1 MQDIL
6 RKIYLVR
13 HAEPDIE
20 PCIYYGGGTDL
31 PLSYNGTVRAREL
44 AAKLGINPTNLCCTT
59 MLRAKQTLEYLFP
72 SRKDSFRIIEN
83 MEEIHGGE
91 WELKPFTEIY
101 KEWQQTAHGKAVD
114 FANSCAPGGE
124 TLLQLQQRTVA
135 AFEKLLDETCGD
147 ILIVMHGGVI
157 WTLLCN
163 YFDFDLNKV
172 FSYPLFYCSVTE
184 LSQTTSGLQLTRFN
198 WTPEL

>member
-1 MQDIL
+1 VEDIL

-13 HAEPDIE
+13 HAQPDAQ
-20 PCIYYGGGTDL
+20 PGIYYAGQTDL
-31 PLSYNGTVRAREL
+31 PLSYSGTVRAREL

-91 WELKPFTEIY
+91 WELKPFAEIY
-101 KEWQQTAHGKAVD
+101 KDWQQNAQDTAAELAD
-114 FANSCAPGGE
+114 SCAPGGE
-124 TLLQLQQRTVA
+124 TLRQLQQRAVT
-135 AFEKLLDETCGD
+135 AFEKLLKETHGD
-147 ILIVMHGGVI
+147 ILIVLHGGVI

-172 FSYPLFYCSVTE
+172 FSYPFHYCSVTE
-184 LSQTTSGLQLTRFN
+184 LSQTASGLQLTRFN

>member
-1 MQDIL
+1 VEDIL

-13 HAEPDIE
+13 HAQPDIE
-20 PCIYYGGGTDL
+20 PGIYYAGQTDL

-44 AAKLGINPTNLCCTT
+44 AAKLSINPTNLCCTT
-59 MLRAKQTLEYLFP
+59 MLRSKQTLEFLFP
-72 SRKDSFRIIEN
+72 SRKDSFRIVEN

-91 WELKPFTEIY
+91 WELKPFAEIH
-101 KEWQQTAHGKAVD
+101 KDWQQTTHAKAID

-124 TLLQLQQRTVA
+124 TLLQLQQRAVA
-135 AFEKLLDETCGD
+135 AFEKLLGETCGD
-147 ILIVMHGGVI
+147 ILIVLHWGVI

-163 YFDFDLNKV
+163 YFNFDLNKA
-172 FSYPLFYCSVTE
+172 FSYPLYYCSVTE
-184 LSQTTSGLQLTRFN
+184 LSQTESGMQLTRFN